1 MSIQFQL
8 IGRYGCH
15 LCEDMKDHLAILK
28 DELDFEVTEIDING
42 NAELERLY
50 GLKVPVLM
58 SQEQEICHYTLDV
71 ERFRGLVNQL
81 NNK

>member
-15 LCEDMKDHLAILK
+15 LCEDMMDHLAILK

-42 NAELERLY
+42 NAELEQLY

-58 SQEQEICHYTLDV
+58 CQEQEICHYTLDV

-81 NNK
+81 NTK